1 MASHLLPWPIRAVI
15 PFGHALRLIALVLPA
30 MLVAVPA
37 SAAQPVAAMVEL
49 ARTQMATDPERA
61 DATAAAAVA
70 KARAAGADDA
80 LAAAIGLQAEAALR
94 MRQAD
99 RALPLIEQALSI
111 SKGGR
116 VSDRTR
122 GQLLLTRGGVR
133 AAGTDVAASL
143 SDYQAAYRH
152 FLNAKD
158 RRSQAVALVAI
169 GSLYREGADYESAL
183 KYYRQALTA
192 YDDDVQLTVF
202 ILNNRGNVLVEMDR
216 YQEAVQEFEAALQRV
231 RVLGSSKV
239 EATIHRNL
247 ARAYR
252 PLGQLDRADQSINA
266 GLALLQGPGT
276 ESARAQLL
284 GVASRVAL
292 DRKNVGRAI
301 SLARQSL
308 DGVDPDNSSLA
319 YRDTHLSAYLAFEA
333 AGDQREALVHLKAL
347 ERLDEQATKLAI
359 STKTALMAARF
370 DFQNQELQI
379 ARLKAEELRRNVE
392 FERARQRFQLTLFI
406 GIAVAV
412 SVLVALLGFGVIT
425 LRRSRNQVR
434 AANVELGR
442 TNTALEKALAA
453 KTEFLA
459 TTSHE
464 IRTPLNGILGM
475 TQVMLA
481 DPRLEAATRDRITV
495 VHGAGVTMRALVDD
509 ILDVAKME
517 TGNLTIEQVPM
528 DLPATLTDVS
538 RLWQDQARAKGLSFD
553 LSIDPALGWME
564 GDPAR
569 LRQIAFNLLSNALK
583 FTVEGRVALAARA
596 AGDRLLLEI
605 SDSGIGIPPEK
616 REEIFESFKQA
627 DSGTTRQFGGTGLG
641 LAICRNLARAMGG
654 DIAVDSTVGVGSTFT
669 VDLPLIRADAPAAM
683 TGAVPAAD
691 DTGILVIERNPIARA
706 MLKTLLAPRFPAVA
720 LVGSVDEALEHPP
733 CRAILADEA
742 TLSTGGDAAA
752 VIARLVALG
761 EDGPIPLLMLAQ
773 PMADADRQA
782 LLAAGASQI
791 LQKPV
796 AGDVVVTSL
805 QQFAGYTM
813 ERGLVPQ
820 AA

>member
-1 MASHLLPWPIRAVI
+1 MASHILPWPIRAFI
-15 PFGHALRLIALVLPA
+15 PNGHAVRLIALVLTA
-30 MLVAVPA
+30 MLIAVPA
-37 SAAQPVAAMVEL
+37 SATQPVTAMVEL

-70 KARAAGADDA
+70 RARAAGADDA

-94 MRQAD
+94 MRQAE

-183 KYYRQALTA
+183 KYYRQALNA

-202 ILNNRGNVLVEMDR
+202 ILNNRGNVFVEMDR
-216 YQEAVQEFEAALQRV
+216 YREAVQELEAALQRV

-252 PLGQLDRADQSINA
+252 ALGQLDRAEQSISA

-284 GVASRVAL
+284 SVASRVAL
-292 DRKNVGRAI
+292 DRKDLGRAI
-301 SLARQSL
+301 ALARQSL
-308 DGVDPDNSSLA
+308 EGVDPANSSLA
-319 YRDTHLSAYLAFEA
+319 YRDTHLNAYLAFEA

-481 DPRLEAATRDRITV
+481 DPRLEPATRDRITV

-517 TGNLTIEQVPM
+517 TGNLTIERVPM

-583 FTVEGRVALAARA
+583 FTVEGRVALAARV
-596 AGDRLLLEI
+596 AGDRLVLEV

-654 DIAVDSTVGVGSTFT
+654 DISVDSTVGVGSTFT
-669 VDLPLIRADAPAAM
+669 VDLPLICAEAPAAM
-683 TGAVPAAD
+683 TGAIAAAD
-691 DTGILVIERNPIARA
+691 DAGILVIERNPIARA
-706 MLKTLLAPRFPAVA
+706 MLKTLLAPRFAAVA
-720 LVGSVDEALEHPP
+720 LVGSVDEALALPP

-742 TLSTGGDAAA
+742 TLSAGGDTAA

-773 PMADADRQA
+773 PMADADRLA

-805 QQFAGYTM
+805 QQIAGYTM
-813 ERGLVPQ
+813 ERGLVPR